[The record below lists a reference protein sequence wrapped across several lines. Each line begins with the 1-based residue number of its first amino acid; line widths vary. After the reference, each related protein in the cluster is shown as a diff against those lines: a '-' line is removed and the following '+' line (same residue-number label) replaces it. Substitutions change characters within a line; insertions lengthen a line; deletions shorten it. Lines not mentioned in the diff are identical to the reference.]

1 MVMPQ
6 NHMDEDLEARVE
18 KLRQE
23 YGELLNDKVLYRI
36 ALEEG
41 ESNMTSTKK
50 IADFENREEVS
61 AVVKV
66 TRINDTRTFQKRT
79 GGEGRVRNIEVE
91 DETGTC
97 RLTLWDDDVNLPE
110 DMNIQIGTQ
119 LKLTDCYTKQTDF
132 GLDVSKGRRGKIEI
146 E

>member
-1 MVMPQ
+1 MPQ

-23 YGELLNDKVLYRI
+23 YGELLNDEVLYRI

>member
-6 NHMDEDLEARVE
+6 NHMDEGLEARVE

>member
-1 MVMPQ
+1 MPQ
-6 NHMDEDLEARVE
+6 NHMDEGLEARVE

>member
-1 MVMPQ
+1 
-6 NHMDEDLEARVE
+6 MDEGLEARVE